1 MRRLLTT
8 VLLCVAALARAQ
20 SFPAKPI
27 HLIVP
32 FPPGGGNDTVARAI
46 AHELGP
52 DLGQPM
58 VIDNRPGAGGSVG
71 AELAAKAPPDGYTL
85 FLAGVGS
92 HAVNPNLHAKLGYD
106 PVKDFAPITLL
117 ASAPSVLVVNIRR
130 RACDGREEPIS
141 TVHVVT
147 MVLLVNQ
154 KSPVASVQDL
164 VNRLKA
170 NPGKV
175 TMASPGLG
183 TTNHLAVELF
193 AAMTGTKPLHVPYK
207 GSGPALTELLG
218 GQVETM
224 IDQLTSSIGYIR
236 DGRVK
241 LLAVTGKQRSPA
253 MPNVPTL
260 AESGLPD
267 YQAGSWY
274 GIVAPAGTPR
284 EVIDRLH
291 HAIVK
296 ALKQPEV
303 AKRLAAEGAVVI
315 GSTPEEFG
323 AHIKA
328 ELARVGN
335 VARAAGIHIE

>member
-1 MRRLLTT
+1 MRFALAL
-8 VLLCVAALARAQ
+8 LLCAAALAQAQ
-20 SFPAKPI
+20 YPAKPI

-46 AHELGP
+46 AQELGP

-92 HAVNPNLHAKLGYD
+92 HAVNPNLHARLGYD

-117 ASAPSVLVVNIRR
+117 ASAPSVLVVNPAVPARTIAQFTAYAR
-130 RACDGREEPIS
+130 
-141 TVHVVT
+141 
-147 MVLLVNQ
+147 
-154 KSPVASVQDL
+154 
-164 VNRLKA
+164 A
-170 NPGKV
+170 NPGKLNY
-175 TMASPGLG
+175 ASNGNG
-183 TTNHLAVELF
+183 SAAQLA
-193 AAMTGTKPLHVPYK
+193 AAMYEYMAGVKMVHVPYK
-207 GSGPALTELLG
+207 GIAPAMTDLMSGEVQLMFGTIVALVPHIQAG
-218 GQVETM
+218 
-224 IDQLTSSIGYIR
+224 
-236 DGRVK
+236 K
-241 LLAVTGKQRSPA
+241 LRPLAVTSRTRSALLPE
-253 MPNVPTL
+253 VPTL

-274 GIVAPAGTPR
+274 GIMAPAGTPR
-284 EVIDRLH
+284 EVIERLH
-291 HAIVK
+291 EAMVK
-296 ALKQPEV
+296 ALKQPAV

-323 AHIKA
+323 AHIEA

-335 VARAAGIHIE
+335 VVRAAGIHIE